1 MVVLYFCISEN
12 AKAISVFAEGNL
24 EHLHMKKILVIT
36 YYWPP
41 ASGPG
46 VQRFLKFVKYF
57 SSFGIHPTI
66 LTVKNGS
73 YSSVDPS
80 LMGDVPMEVSI
91 YKTKAIEP
99 FALYNLLRGKKGKSI
114 EVGMGNIKNTTSL
127 FGKLSRYIRS
137 NFFIPDAR
145 VGWNSYA
152 TKEAIKICK
161 RDGIDTI
168 ITTGPPHS
176 THLIGMYLK
185 KNVDGIKWIADLRD
199 PWTSIYYEKY
209 LNRSKKSTQRNQEL
223 ENEVLTTADQIVV
236 VSHGMKQEFQD
247 RTKSISVIA
256 NGFDGADINIG
267 SMGVSK
273 KFVFAYTGNFKANQN
288 ISPVW
293 QALNELCKEDKNFNE
308 HFVLRLTGFVNV
320 EIRDAIDKNDLGR
333 HVEYEDFVTHD
344 VAVSKMVSSN
354 LLYLPIPQA
363 ENNQLILTGK
373 IFEYMA
379 SHTPILSVGPIDG
392 NAATILTDCD
402 RGEMFDYDNKEG
414 IKSRIKTEY
423 AHWKD
428 HGGMGRKEE
437 SEEYRKYER
446 KTLTK
451 VYADL
456 ISKL

>member
-1 MVVLYFCISEN
+1 
-12 AKAISVFAEGNL
+12 
-24 EHLHMKKILVIT
+24 MKKVLVIT

-57 SSFGIHPTI
+57 SSYGIHSTI

-80 LMGDVPMEVSI
+80 LLDDIPKEVI
-91 YKTKAIEP
+91 TYKTKSIEP
-99 FALYNLLRGKKGKSI
+99 FAMYNLLRGKKGKSV
-114 EVGMGNIKNTTSL
+114 EVGMGSIKNTTSL
-127 FGKLSRYIRS
+127 LGRFSRYVRS

-161 RDGIDTI
+161 NDRIDTI

-185 KNVDGIKWIADLRD
+185 KHVDGIKWIADLRD
-199 PWTSIYYEKY
+199 PWTGIYYEKY
-209 LNRSKKSTQRNQEL
+209 LNRSEKSAARNQEL
-223 ENEVLTTADQIVV
+223 ENNVLSTADHIVV
-236 VSHGMKQEFQD
+236 VSRGMKEEFQE
-247 RTKSISVIA
+247 RAQSISVIP
-256 NGFDGADINIG
+256 NGFDGADMKENT
-267 SMGVSK
+267 SGVSK
-273 KFVFAYTGNFKANQN
+273 KFVFAYIGNFKANQN
-288 ISPVW
+288 IGTVW
-293 QALNELCKEDKNFNE
+293 QSLSELAKEDIDFNE
-308 HFVLRLTGFVNV
+308 HFVLRLTGVVNE
-320 EIRDAIDKNDLGR
+320 EIKAAIKKSDLDR
-333 HVEYEDFVTHD
+333 HVQYEDFVKHD
-344 VAVSKMVSSN
+344 VAVSKMMNSN

-379 SHTPILSVGPIDG
+379 SHTPILSVGPMDG
-392 NAATILTDCD
+392 NAATILADCE
-402 RGEMFDYDNKEG
+402 RGEMYDYDNKEA
-414 IKSRIKTEY
+414 IKSKIKSEY
-423 AHWKD
+423 NYWKD

-437 SEEYRKYER
+437 SENYRKYER

>member
-1 MVVLYFCISEN
+1 MSNEEKSTTDDELSKVLI
-12 AKAISVFAEGNL
+12 
-24 EHLHMKKILVIT
+24 IT

-57 SSFGIHPTI
+57 SRFGVHPAV

-73 YSSVDPS
+73 YSSVDAS
-80 LMGDVPMEVSI
+80 LLKDVPLELTT

-99 FALYNLLRGKKGKSI
+99 FALYNLLRGRKGKSV
-114 EVGMGNIKNTTSL
+114 EVGMGNIKNTSSL

-152 TKEAIKICK
+152 TKEAIKICNK
-161 RDGIDTI
+161 DEIDTI

-176 THLIGMYLK
+176 THLIGLYLK
-185 KNVDGIKWIADLRD
+185 KNFDGIKWIADLRD
-199 PWTSIYYEKY
+199 PWTNIYYEKY
-209 LNRSKKSTQRNQEL
+209 LNRSEKSAARNQQL
-223 ENEVLTTADQIVV
+223 ENEVLTTADQVVV
-236 VSHGMKQEFQD
+236 VSQGMKQEFQD
-247 RTKSISVIA
+247 RAKSISVIP
-256 NGFDGADINIG
+256 NGFDGADVTIG
-267 SMGVSK
+267 TAGVSK
-273 KFVFAYTGNFKANQN
+273 KFVLAYTGNFKANQN
-288 ISPVW
+288 VAAVW
-293 QALNELCKEDKNFNE
+293 QVLSELSKEDSYFHE
-308 HFVLRLTGFVNV
+308 HFVLRLTGAVNG
-320 EIRDAIDKNDLGR
+320 EIREAIYKNDLDR
-333 HVEYEDFVTHD
+333 HVEYEDFVKHD
-344 VAVSKMVSSN
+344 VAVSKMVNSN
-354 LLYLPIPQA
+354 LLLLPIPQA

-392 NAATILTDCD
+392 NAATILTDCE
-402 RGEMFDYDNKEG
+402 RGEMLDYDNREG
-414 IKSRIKTEY
+414 IKLRVKTEFDY
-423 AHWKD
+423 WKD
-428 HGGMGRKEE
+428 HGGMSRKEE
-437 SEEYRKYER
+437 SEEYKKYER

>member
-1 MVVLYFCISEN
+1 MSNEEKNTPDSKLSKVLI
-12 AKAISVFAEGNL
+12 
-24 EHLHMKKILVIT
+24 IT

-57 SSFGIHPTI
+57 SSFGVHPTV

-73 YSSVDPS
+73 YSSKDAS
-80 LMGDVPMEVSI
+80 LLDDVPMEVTT

-114 EVGMGNIKNTTSL
+114 EVGMGNIKNPTSL
-127 FGKLSRYIRS
+127 FGKLSRYVRS
-137 NFFIPDAR
+137 NYFIPDAR

-152 TKEAIKICK
+152 TKEAINICK
-161 RDGIDTI
+161 NDGIDTI

-185 KNVDGIKWIADLRD
+185 KKVDGIKWIADLRD

-209 LNRSKKSTQRNQEL
+209 LNRSEKSASRNQKL
-223 ENEVLTTADQIVV
+223 ENDVLASADHVVV
-236 VSHGMKQEFQD
+236 VSQGMKKEFQD
-247 RTKSISVIA
+247 RANSISVIP
-256 NGFDGADINIG
+256 NGFDGADMKVG
-267 SMGVSK
+267 ASGVSK
-273 KFVFAYTGNFKANQN
+273 KFVLAYIGNFKANQN
-288 ISPVW
+288 IRAIW
-293 QALNELCKEDKNFNE
+293 LALSELCKEDKHFNE
-308 HFVLRLTGFVNV
+308 HFALRLTGVIND
-320 EIRDAIDKNDLGR
+320 EIRVAIESNDLGR
-333 HVEYEDFVTHD
+333 HVEYEDFVKHD
-344 VAVSKMVSSN
+344 VAVSKMVNSN
-354 LLYLPIPQA
+354 LLFLPIPQA

-392 NAATILTDCD
+392 NAATILNDCE
-402 RGEMFDYDNKEG
+402 RGEMFDYENKEG
-414 IKSRIKTEY
+414 IKAKIREEY
-423 AHWKD
+423 DFWRD

-437 SEEYRKYER
+437 SEEYKKYER

-451 VYADL
+451 VYAEL

>member
-1 MVVLYFCISEN
+1 
-12 AKAISVFAEGNL
+12 
-24 EHLHMKKILVIT
+24 MKKVLVIT

-57 SSFGIHPTI
+57 SSHGVHATI

-80 LMGDVPMEVSI
+80 LLDDIPKEVI
-91 YKTKAIEP
+91 TYKTKAIEP
-99 FALYNLLRGKKGKSI
+99 FAIYNFLRGKKGKSV
-114 EVGMGNIKNTTSL
+114 EVGMGNLKNTTSI
-127 FGKLSRYIRS
+127 FGKLSKYIRS
-137 NFFIPDAR
+137 NYFIPDAR

-161 RDGIDTI
+161 NDGIDMI

-185 KNVDGIKWIADLRD
+185 KHVVGLKWIADLRD

-209 LNRSKKSTQRNQEL
+209 LDRSEKSAARNQAL
-223 ENEVLTTADQIVV
+223 EDQVLTTADHIVV
-236 VSHGMKQEFQD
+236 VSKGMKQEFED
-247 RTKSISVIA
+247 RAKSISVIP
-256 NGFDGADINIG
+256 NGFDGADMEKASSGI
-267 SMGVSK
+267 SE
-273 KFVFAYTGNFKANQN
+273 KFIFAYIGNFKTNQN
-288 ISPVW
+288 IDAVW
-293 QALNELCKEDKNFNE
+293 QSLNELCTEDKHFNE
-308 HFVLRLTGFVNV
+308 HFVLRLTGVVNG
-320 EIRDAIDKNDLGR
+320 EIRDAIEKSDLSR
-333 HVEYEDFVTHD
+333 HVEYEDFVKHD
-344 VAVSKMVSSN
+344 IAVNKMINSN

-379 SHTPILSVGPIDG
+379 SHTPILAIGPVDG
-392 NAATILTDCD
+392 NAASILDECG
-402 RGEMFDYDNKEG
+402 RGQMYDYENKDA
-414 IKSRIKTEY
+414 IKSKIAEEY
-423 AHWKD
+423 TFWKE
-428 HGGMGRKEE
+428 HGGIGRKEE
-437 SEEYRKYER
+437 SEDYTKYER
-446 KTLTK
+446 KKLTK

>member
-1 MVVLYFCISEN
+1 
-12 AKAISVFAEGNL
+12 
-24 EHLHMKKILVIT
+24 MKKVLVIT

-57 SSFGIHPTI
+57 SSFGVHSTI

-73 YSSVDPS
+73 YSSVDMS
-80 LMGDVPMEVSI
+80 LLEDIPKEVVT

-99 FALYNLLRGKKGKSI
+99 FAMYNLLRGKKGKSV

-127 FGKLSRYIRS
+127 FGKFARYVRS

-161 RDGIDTI
+161 NDDIDTI

-185 KNVDGIKWIADLRD
+185 KHVDGLKWIADLRD

-209 LNRSKKSTQRNQEL
+209 LKRSEKSAARNQEL
-223 ENEVLTTADQIVV
+223 ENEVLTNADHIVV
-236 VSHGMKQEFQD
+236 VSQGMKEEFQD
-247 RTKSISVIA
+247 RASSISVIP
-256 NGFDGADINIG
+256 NGFDGADMKEYTSSI
-267 SMGVSK
+267 SK
-273 KFVFAYTGNFKANQN
+273 KFVFAYIGNFKTNQN
-288 ISPVW
+288 IATLWHS
-293 QALNELCKEDKNFNE
+293 LSELCREDKYFNE
-308 HFVLRLTGFVNV
+308 HFVLRLTGVVNQ
-320 EIRDAIDKNDLGR
+320 EIREAIEKNDLGR
-333 HVEYEDFVTHD
+333 HVEYEDFVKHD
-344 VAVSKMVSSN
+344 IAVSKMMNSN

-392 NAATILTDCD
+392 NAATVLDDCE
-402 RGEMFDYDNKEG
+402 RGNMLDYEDKEA
-414 IKSRIKTEY
+414 IKSKIKSEY
-423 AHWKD
+423 EYWRD
-428 HGGMGRKEE
+428 HGGIGRKEK
-437 SEEYRKYER
+437 SENYKKYER